1 MSKFYTNVVCLGNYI
16 FERGID
22 NGVPFEQRHEFKP
35 TLYIPTTT
43 ETKWRTLEAEP
54 VAPVQWGSI
63 KDTRDSI

>member
-35 TLYIPTTT
+35 TLYIPTKT
-43 ETKWRTLEAEP
+43 ETEWRTLEDDP
-54 VAPVQWGSI
+54 VAPVQWLSLI
-63 KDTRDSI
+63 HI